1 LQSLPCDVRR
11 VRACWHIATSL
22 RVRRCCF
29 EARCK
34 MPTSRQET
42 LGKEFD
48 WFAIDSAGELA
59 ACSSAGWGEIPA
71 IVLQQCTLADSPI
84 QHIDRLIALMPEIGS
99 HRAEGRGPG
108 KCWEWPLLGNR
119 GLYVYDW
126 KHWHGPYERIIV
138 PTVPMRADALC
149 SEILASLRPVTVS
162 QFAFAC
168 CRSFPGA
175 GLGLPVV

>member
-1 LQSLPCDVRR
+1 
-11 VRACWHIATSL
+11 
-22 RVRRCCF
+22 
-29 EARCK
+29 

-84 QHIDRLIALMPEIGS
+84 QHIDRLIAVMPEIGS

-138 PTVPMRADALC
+138 PTVPTRADALC

-168 CRSFPGA
+168 CRSFPGV